1 MWRCGRNIYDNV
13 DDDDDDD
20 DDSDNDVEEE
30 DEKDTVAKDDIVD
43 YC

>member
-20 DDSDNDVEEE
+20 GDNDVEEE